1 MTLLYLPTI
10 QLGQVHVMEKV
21 SIEPRSHGA
30 RPDLGNFLFK
40 ELALCADFFY
50 KLKCPSVCECICSLL
65 RYCLIVF
72 SPHFPKL
79 DVQHF

>member
-30 RPDLGNFLFK
+30 RPDLGNFL
-40 ELALCADFFY
+40 
-50 KLKCPSVCECICSLL
+50 LKNWPSAQI
-65 RYCLIVF
+65 F
-72 SPHFPKL
+72 SIS
-79 DVQHF
+79 